1 MRVKEAAE
9 TGDCGG
15 GMATALGTLCF
26 GVSKGV
32 RLFVGVVDGR
42 PTPMPEPRPPLP
54 GFGVFREDDPRFEI
68 IWPVEGEVCPL
79 NRVGLPVTG
88 VRLPNCLV
96 GLVGSRPRL
105 PLRLIP
111 DRMSY
116 RVAEKHSGGL
126 PFNDVAVV
134 LIRGRAE
141 GVMASSST
149 RDVEAG
155 VTRPLE
161 YGVYRVEFDGVM
173 RPE

>member
-1 MRVKEAAE
+1 MVRVKVA
-9 TGDCGG
+9 GDGGG

-32 RLFVGVVDGR
+32 RVFVGVVDGR
-42 PTPMPEPRPPLP
+42 PTPMPEPRPPVP

-68 IWPVEGEVCPL
+68 IELVEGEIGPL
-79 NRVGLPVTG
+79 NRVGLPVKG
-88 VRLPNCLV
+88 VRLPDCPV

-111 DRMSY
+111 EGISY
-116 RVAEKHSGGL
+116 QVVENHSRRLPLKDVAE
-126 PFNDVAVV
+126 A

-141 GVMASSST
+141 GVTASSST

-161 YGVYRVEFDGVM
+161 YGANRVEFDGVT
-173 RPE
+173 RPEE